1 MTFVEAE
8 HPRAAAGT
16 FAEKSQTAPELSL
29 GGREERDLHDS
40 GAIAEVRTFGPNGDI
55 TSITRY
61 ADAVDEEG
69 APVPETIQHFAN
81 RQFHDPEP
89 GVAAQ
94 QILTDGV
101 VTARVHHWHGSIHDP
116 DPETPA
122 VRLVSPD
129 GSSIEMHYSA
139 GKKQDPAPG
148 VPAEVHTLKGGQRRS
163 TWFTAGIPTKQQ
175 DVLPGTGAPFFGSGD
190 LVFTRTNDAT

>member
-1 MTFVEAE
+1 MTFVEAD

-16 FAEKSQTAPELSL
+16 FAEKGQTAPELSL
-29 GGREERDLHDS
+29 GAREERELHPS
-40 GAIAEVRTFGPNGDI
+40 GAVAEVRTLAPNGDI

-61 ADAVDEEG
+61 ADAVDDDG
-69 APVPETIQHFAN
+69 LPKPESILHFEN
-81 RQFHDPEP
+81 RQFHDPAP

-94 QILTDGV
+94 QLLTDGV

-122 VRLVSPD
+122 VRMVTAD
-129 GSSIEMHYSA
+129 GSTLEMHYSA

-148 VPAEVHTLKGGQRRS
+148 VPAEVHILKGGQRRS
-163 TWFTAGIPTKQQ
+163 TWYTADTPTKQQ
-175 DVLPGTGAPFFGSGD
+175 DVLPGAGASLFGGSD
-190 LVFTRTNDAT
+190 LVVTRTA